1 MQSQCLDNMAKL
13 LYIHR
18 MNKRTTPTAFRLSE
32 KGRAL
37 LIALSEKH
45 GVNQTS
51 VIEMAIR
58 EKAERDK
65 VEVSPTEKKDDQ
77 D

>member
-1 MQSQCLDNMAKL
+1 
-13 LYIHR
+13 

-37 LIALSEKH
+37 LLALAEKH

-58 EKAERDK
+58 EKADRDNVQASTDAK
-65 VEVSPTEKKDDQ
+65 QEQKD
-77 D
+77 